1 MTLIVGLFVIGSKQ
15 QTPSYGRI
23 YIYSFNIAA
32 GMSLICFCNLNIASS
47 PTYMSTSSY
56 RKATTRTSRLLL
68 NNNVILVITVIPYY
82 TEGGISMQL
91 QQVVNV
97 LEERLGKPVDILNIE
112 SAEPFF
118 VHLNPFKQTHH
129 SR

>member
-1 MTLIVGLFVIGSKQ
+1 
-15 QTPSYGRI
+15 
-23 YIYSFNIAA
+23 
-32 GMSLICFCNLNIASS
+32 
-47 PTYMSTSSY
+47 
-56 RKATTRTSRLLL
+56 
-68 NNNVILVITVIPYY
+68 
-82 TEGGISMQL
+82 MQL